1 MEDGSEKPIAFASRT
16 LSKAERNYSQI
27 EKEVLKIPSVWRL
40 FQIITDHNPLLG
52 LLHEHKGIPS
62 MAASRIQ
69 RWAIILS
76 AYNYELIFKSGRKH
90 GNADSMSRLPFQSD
104 DCEESSVLENY
115 ILMTELCHSP
125 TTSEDVA
132 RYSAQDPIIAKVMNY
147 INNGLPAKIE
157 KQCKPYL
164 RRRNELFINL
174 SCLQW

>member
-1 MEDGSEKPIAFASRT
+1 MTVKS
-16 LSKAERNYSQI
+16 
-27 EKEVLKIPSVWRL
+27 
-40 FQIITDHNPLLG
+40 
-52 LLHEHKGIPS
+52 LH
-62 MAASRIQ
+62 
-69 RWAIILS
+69 
-76 AYNYELIFKSGRKH
+76 
-90 GNADSMSRLPFQSD
+90 
-104 DCEESSVLENY
+104 SVLENY
-115 ILMTELCHSP
+115 VLMTELCHSP